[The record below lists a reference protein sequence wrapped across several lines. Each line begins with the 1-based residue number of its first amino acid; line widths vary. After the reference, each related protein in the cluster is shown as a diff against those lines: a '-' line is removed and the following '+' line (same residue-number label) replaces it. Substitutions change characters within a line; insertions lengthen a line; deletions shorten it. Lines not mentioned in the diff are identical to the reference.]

1 MTPASH
7 RLKYFTARFWHVLNK
22 PMVFSD
28 SLLLSMLLMLLH
40 CRCGDVFIGQCIPFL
55 LVLAKAQPA
64 VATAALEQSG
74 AVQELF
80 GSNLKLGLPSAQQ
93 AAKQLLVH
101 LYAQV
106 RLQAASYAFACN
118 PVFITLVFFASKQM

>member
-1 MTPASH
+1 M
-7 RLKYFTARFWHVLNK
+7 
-22 PMVFSD
+22 
-28 SLLLSMLLMLLH
+28 LLLH
-40 CRCGDVFIGQCIPFL
+40 RCGDVFIGQCIPFL

-80 GSNLKLGLPSAQQ
+80 SSNLKLGLPSAQQ
-93 AAKQLLVH
+93 AAKQLLVQ

-106 RLQAASYAFACN
+106 QLSGLTHIHLHAS
-118 PVFITLVFFASKQM
+118 PVLITLVHFHL

>member
-1 MTPASH
+1 M
-7 RLKYFTARFWHVLNK
+7 
-22 PMVFSD
+22 
-28 SLLLSMLLMLLH
+28 LLL
-40 CRCGDVFIGQCIPFL
+40 CRCGDVFLGQCIPFL

-64 VATAALEQSG
+64 VAIAALEQSG

-106 RLQAASYAFACN
+106 RLQAASHALACN
-118 PVFITLVFFASKQM
+118 PVFTIVVYFLSKQM

>member
-1 MTPASH
+1 MTPA
-7 RLKYFTARFWHVLNK
+7 V
-22 PMVFSD
+22 M
-28 SLLLSMLLMLLH
+28 LLL
-40 CRCGDVFIGQCIPFL
+40 CRCGDVFIGHCIPFL

-74 AVQELF
+74 AMQELF

-93 AAKQLLVH
+93 AAKQLLVQ

-106 RLQAASYAFACN
+106 SLLHMQ
-118 PVFITLVFFASKQM
+118 T

>member
-1 MTPASH
+1 MQLRNS
-7 RLKYFTARFWHVLNK
+7 LFWRVCLPEALPCLQLLALPHHGSALHGVQAALQHAVSECFDY
-22 PMVFSD
+22 PVAM
-28 SLLLSMLLMLLH
+28 SLLR
-40 CRCGDVFIGQCIPFL
+40 RCADVFIGQCIPFL

-64 VATAALEQSG
+64 VAPAALEQAM

-93 AAKQLLVH
+93 AAKQLLVQ

-106 RLQAASYAFACN
+106 WHPSSSA
-118 PVFITLVFFASKQM
+118 